1 MDAALFTAINS
12 AHTPALDAVMLGVSW
27 LGYFPGIWFVL
38 GAAALGWPRGRA
50 AAWRMCLAVS
60 LTYVLASGVIKP
72 IVGRV
77 RPSQTATMAARSI
90 ETQPPSSGSFPSGH
104 AATAVAGAMAA
115 ARLVPR
121 ASWALWAL
129 ATLMAYSRVYVG
141 VHYPSDLLGGALLGV
156 ACAWLVLGGRHPS
169 TWLGPPAPGGEAHV
183 P

>member
-1 MDAALFTAINS
+1 MDAMLFRAINS

-50 AAWRMCLAVS
+50 AAFRMCLAVS
-60 LTYVLASGVIKP
+60 LTYAMASGVVKP
-72 IVGRV
+72 VAGRV
-77 RPSQTATMAARSI
+77 RPSHTPAMAARVL
-90 ETQPPSSGSFPSGH
+90 EAQPPSSASFPSGH
-104 AATAVAGAMAA
+104 AAAAVAGAMAA
-115 ARLVPR
+115 ARVVPR
-121 ASWALWAL
+121 ASWVFWAL

-141 VHYPSDLLGGALLGV
+141 VHYPSDLLAGALLGL

-169 TWLGPPAPGGEAHV
+169 TWVRGPNTAGTANV

>member
-12 AHTPALDAVMLGVSW
+12 VHTPALDAIMLCASW
-27 LGYFPGIWFVL
+27 LGYFPGIWFLL

-50 AAWRMCLAVS
+50 AAFRMCLAVT
-60 LTYVLASGVIKP
+60 LTYVMASGVIKP

-77 RPSQTATMAARSI
+77 RPSHTPSMAARVL
-90 ETQPPSSGSFPSGH
+90 EAQPPWSASFPSGH

-115 ARLVPR
+115 ARVVPG
-121 ASWALWAL
+121 ATWAFFTL

-141 VHYPSDLLGGALLGV
+141 VHYPSDLLGGALLGL
-156 ACAWLVLGGRHPS
+156 ACAWLVLGGRHRS
-169 TWLGPPAPGGEAHV
+169 TWVRPRAPAGEAHV